1 MDWIYL
7 TIAGILEVVWAS
19 SLKYTDG
26 FTKPLPS
33 LLTLSAMTTSFIL
46 LAQALKT
53 IPVGTGYVV
62 WTGIGVIGTAIVG
75 AVFLG
80 ESRDLSKFIC
90 ISLII
95 IGIVGLRFT
104 GSKWVYSYSTL
115 RWNQINI
122 FCKSHAKRG
131 FYKKYCGSFVHD
143 LLYRWLNLVQ
153 CWLYK
158 PKKSFL
164 AK

>member
-53 IPVGTGYVV
+53 IPVGTGYVI

-104 GSKWVYSYSTL
+104 G
-115 RWNQINI
+115 
-122 FCKSHAKRG
+122 AK
-131 FYKKYCGSFVHD
+131 
-143 LLYRWLNLVQ
+143 
-153 CWLYK
+153 
-158 PKKSFL
+158 
-164 AK
+164 

>member
-26 FTKPLPS
+26 FTRPLPS

-104 GSKWVYSYSTL
+104 GSK
-115 RWNQINI
+115 
-122 FCKSHAKRG
+122 
-131 FYKKYCGSFVHD
+131 
-143 LLYRWLNLVQ
+143 
-153 CWLYK
+153 
-158 PKKSFL
+158 
-164 AK
+164 

>member
-53 IPVGTGYVV
+53 IPVGTGYVI

-95 IGIVGLRFT
+95 VGIVGLRFT
-104 GSKWVYSYSTL
+104 G
-115 RWNQINI
+115 
-122 FCKSHAKRG
+122 AK
-131 FYKKYCGSFVHD
+131 
-143 LLYRWLNLVQ
+143 
-153 CWLYK
+153 
-158 PKKSFL
+158 
-164 AK
+164 

>member
-26 FTKPLPS
+26 FTRPLPS

-104 GSKWVYSYSTL
+104 G
-115 RWNQINI
+115 
-122 FCKSHAKRG
+122 AK
-131 FYKKYCGSFVHD
+131 
-143 LLYRWLNLVQ
+143 
-153 CWLYK
+153 
-158 PKKSFL
+158 
-164 AK
+164 